1 MDTIKVVDWDKLE
14 GKARHKSIFREMTFV
29 LPSLVFLLVIIIALF
44 SPLLAPYDP
53 IQPMPADRLM
63 PPFFMDGGSTGH
75 LLGTDSLGRDILSRV
90 IYGARISLS
99 VAVLVIFITSS
110 VGTVLGIISGYIGG
124 RVDAFLMR
132 VTDVSLSFPP
142 ILIAILF
149 AAAINP
155 GFWTV
160 VIALSLLGWAPYA
173 RLIRGESL
181 KIRGEDFVAQARIIG
196 ASPLRIMT
204 RHLFPNIINPL
215 IIIMTLSVG
224 MVILTEAV
232 LSFLGVGIPPPTA
245 SWGNMVN
252 DGRSYLSNAWWISTF
267 PGIAIGLVVMA
278 GNFLGD
284 WLRDKLDPKL
294 RQI

>member
-1 MDTIKVVDWDKLE
+1 MVVTRAMLE
-14 GKARHKSIFREMTFV
+14 DRFKSKAKHKPIYLQMTFV
-29 LPSLVFLLVIIIALF
+29 LPALLFLLVIIMALF
-44 SPLLAPYDP
+44 APLLAPYDP
-53 IQPMPADRLM
+53 IQPAPADRLM
-63 PPFFMDGGSTGH
+63 PPFFTEGGSTGH

-90 IYGARISLS
+90 IYGTRISLS
-99 VAVLVIFITSS
+99 VAVLVILITSS

-142 ILIAILF
+142 ILIAILL
-149 AAAINP
+149 AAAIGP
-155 GFWTV
+155 SFWTV
-160 VIALSLLGWAPYA
+160 VGALSLLGWAPYA
-173 RLIRGESL
+173 RLIRGEAL
-181 KIRGEDFVAQARIIG
+181 KIREEDFVTQARIIG

-204 RHLFPNIINPL
+204 RHIFPNIINPL

-245 SWGNMVN
+245 TWGNMVN

-267 PGIAIGLVVMA
+267 PGIAIGLVVLA

-284 WLRDKLDPKL
+284 WIRDKLDPKL